1 MHVYTRCM
9 HASKKNLS
17 YLDED
22 NKSRKLESI
31 VQCLRLGT
39 GTENR
44 YVHVCIIHIGI
55 IHAGKS
61 VTKIVT
67 LQYTEVTD
75 AYGQA

>member
-1 MHVYTRCM
+1 MFILLMLM
-9 HASKKNLS
+9 HASISLLINTTQYNYKHACKKKNLS

-22 NKSRKLESI
+22 NSL
-31 VQCLRLGT
+31 Q
-39 GTENR
+39 NR

-75 AYGQA
+75 A

>member
-9 HASKKNLS
+9 HASKKKNLS

-22 NKSRKLESI
+22 NSL
-31 VQCLRLGT
+31 QNC
-39 GTENR
+39 
-44 YVHVCIIHIGI
+44 YVHVRIIHIGI

>member
-1 MHVYTRCM
+1 MCTQDVSMHV
-9 HASKKNLS
+9 KKNLS

-22 NKSRKLESI
+22 NSL
-31 VQCLRLGT
+31 QNC
-39 GTENR
+39 
-44 YVHVCIIHIGI
+44 YVHVNIIHAGI